1 MTQLRIA
8 VRLGLAFALVLA
20 ITVAIA
26 AVAVWQLQV
35 HRDATASMV
44 EREMQRNESTQQW
57 ASLLR
62 VNLFQVTSALKTS
75 DAAYAARLQADALEG
90 SRSAAPLREKV
101 VQLTDDD
108 EGKALIAA
116 INAERQKYLDVRA
129 DLFKRKEAG
138 GEVSAAVDHEL
149 QPLAEAYLARLQEV
163 VEHSH
168 RVLDRKVEA
177 LDAAT
182 QLSQWALAAGALV
195 AVALGAMFAALV
207 SRSIT
212 RPISRAVSAAEAIGA
227 GELNTA
233 IDARGSDESARLLQ
247 ALAAMQANLAKTVA
261 EVRGSA
267 DSVATAS
274 HQIAHGNA
282 DLSARTEQQASA
294 LQQTA
299 ASMEQLNATVRQNA
313 DNALQ
318 ANQLA
323 AAASAVATEGG
334 QVVAQVVRTM
344 DGISESSRRITEI
357 INVIDGIAFQTNI
370 LALNAAVE
378 AARAGEQGRGFAVV
392 AGEVR
397 TLAQRSAEAAREIKA
412 LIGTS
417 VERVDSGNAL
427 VHKAGT
433 KMDEVLASIRRVAD
447 IVGEISSASAEQ
459 SDGVT
464 QVGEA
469 VAQMDQATQQNAAL
483 VEESAAAADSL
494 RTQARQLVD
503 AVAVFRLG
511 NEGARR
517 EAAPAASV
525 APVAVSAPKA
535 PARPAARAV
544 AHPASA
550 EAAWET
556 F

>member
-44 EREMQRNESTQQW
+44 EREMQRNETTQQW
-57 ASLLR
+57 AALLR
-62 VNLFQVTSALKTS
+62 VNLLQVTSALKTS

-90 SRSAAPLREKV
+90 SKGAASLRDKV
-101 VQLTDDD
+101 LQLTDDD

-116 INAERQKYLDVRA
+116 INAERQKYLDVRS

-138 GEVSAAVDHEL
+138 GAVSAAVDQEL

-163 VEHSH
+163 VDHSH
-168 RVLDRKVEA
+168 RVLDRKIEA

-182 QLSQWALAAGALV
+182 RVSQWAMAAGALI
-195 AVALGAMFAALV
+195 AVALGAAFAALV

-227 GELNTA
+227 GELNTT

-274 HQIAHGNA
+274 HQIAQGNA

-323 AAASAVATEGG
+323 AAASTVASDGG
-334 QVVAQVVRTM
+334 RMVGEVVEKM
-344 DGISESSRRITEI
+344 NGISDSSRRIADI
-357 INVIDGIAFQTNI
+357 IGVIDGIAFQTNI

-397 TLAQRSAEAAREIKA
+397 SLAQRSAEAAREIKA

-417 VERVDSGNAL
+417 VERVEAGNAL
-427 VHKAGT
+427 VHQAGA
-433 KMDEVLASIRRVAD
+433 KMQDVLASIRRVAD

-459 SDGVT
+459 RDGVS
-464 QVGEA
+464 QVGDA

-483 VEESAAAADSL
+483 VEESAAAAESL
-494 RTQARQLVD
+494 RTQSRQLVD

-517 EAAPAASV
+517 EAAPAA
-525 APVAVSAPKA
+525 AAVTVPAPKPA
-535 PARPAARAV
+535 ARPAARAV
-544 AHPASA
+544 ATPASA